1 MQIKVNGKFYNYFN
15 AVVISTTLDTIA
27 SIFTFTAF
35 YDQDN
40 PDHKILFKPLS
51 YYKIEFFHDEDTGG
65 GLIMTGTITHH
76 SFKSTKEKNLVQ
88 ISGYSLPGVLDDCQI
103 PYSLYPLE
111 SDNRTLAQ
119 IVARLITP
127 FHLNV
132 ITYPV
137 VTKEASQLIAKT
149 VAKVDETIKDYLCKV
164 ANQKN
169 VVISHDIH
177 GNVILFRPDIS
188 AATKLTLTG
197 QNTLEMELAI
207 DGTKIHSDITCL
219 RQPSRSK
226 GENQFEGEEDGGVS
240 GGSFIG
246 EEDGLGIGQSKVF
259 KIESI
264 NMVKNPLVAAYR
276 PMVRR
281 LTKLSFYDTNRAALN
296 MRAAELKNIRVVFSL
311 DHWEPISVGD
321 IIEVLNPEIFINNKA
336 RMVLESTIIQQSS
349 ERKTM
354 TGVLVLAETFT
365 GDEPQNIFG

>member
-1 MQIKVNGKFYNYFN
+1 MKIKVAGKFYNYFN

-76 SFKSTKEKNLVQ
+76 SFKSSKENNLVQ

-226 GENQFEGEEDGGVS
+226 GENQFEGEEDADQATNPDAES
-240 GGSFIG
+240 N
-246 EEDGLGIGQSKVF
+246 GQGKAF

-264 NMVKNPLVAAYR
+264 NTVKNPLVQAYR

-296 MRAAELKNIRVVFSL
+296 MRAAELKNIRVLFAL

-336 RMVLESTIIQQSS
+336 RMVLESTVIQESS

>member
-1 MQIKVNGKFYNYFN
+1 MQIKVNDKFYNYFN

-27 SIFTFTAF
+27 SIFSFTAF
-35 YDQDN
+35 YDQTN

-51 YYKIEFFHDEDTGG
+51 YYKIEFFHDDG

-76 SFKSTKEKNLVQ
+76 SFKSSKENNLVQ
-88 ISGYSLPGVLDDCQI
+88 ISGYSLPGILDDCQI

-111 SDNRTLAQ
+111 SNNRTLAQ
-119 IVARLITP
+119 IVARLISP

-137 VTKEASQLIAKT
+137 VTKESSQLIAKT
-149 VAKVDETIKDYLCKV
+149 VAAVDETIKDYLCKV

-177 GNVILFRPDIS
+177 GNVILFRPDIN

-197 QNTLEMELAI
+197 ENTLEMELAI

-219 RQPSRSK
+219 RQPSRGK
-226 GENQFEGEEDGGVS
+226 GENLFEGENDEDN
-240 GGSFIG
+240 
-246 EEDGLGIGQSKVF
+246 GQVTDFETESNGQAKVF

-264 NMVKNPLVAAYR
+264 NTVKNPLVLAYR
-276 PMVRR
+276 PMVKR

-296 MRAAELKNIRVVFSL
+296 MRAAELKNIRVLFAL
-311 DHWEPISVGD
+311 DHWEKISVGD
-321 IIEVLNPEIFINNKA
+321 IIEVLNPEIFINNTA
-336 RMVLESTIIQQSS
+336 RMVLESTVIQQSS

>member
-35 YDQDN
+35 YDQTN

-51 YYKIEFFHDEDTGG
+51 YYKIEFFHDDG

-76 SFKSTKEKNLVQ
+76 SFKSSKEKNLVQ

-111 SDNRTLAQ
+111 SNNRTLAQ

-137 VTKEASQLIAKT
+137 VTKESSQLIAKT

-177 GNVILFRPDIS
+177 GNVILFRPDIN

-197 QNTLEMELAI
+197 ENTLEMELAI

-219 RQPSRSK
+219 RQPSKSD
-226 GENQFEGEEDGGVS
+226 GDNLFEADEGDEGGFDGTFAPS
-240 GGSFIG
+240 GQAKPFLIS
-246 EEDGLGIGQSKVF
+246 
-259 KIESI
+259 SI
-264 NMVKNPLVAAYR
+264 NTVKNPLVLAYR
-276 PMVRR
+276 PMVRK

-296 MRAAELKNIRVVFSL
+296 MRAAELKNIRVLFSL
-311 DHWEPISVGD
+311 DRWEKISVGD
-321 IIEVLNPEIFINNKA
+321 IIEVLNPEIFINNTA
-336 RMVLESTIIQQSS
+336 RMVLESTVIQQSS